1 MSNADSAVAPS
12 TPPTPVNPV
21 LVLAVLALA
30 SFLAQLDVWITNV
43 GLPDIGAGV
52 GESSLSA
59 LSWVLNGYAIVYA
72 ALLVPA
78 GRVADRFG
86 RKESFIVGLAIFG
99 AASLGAAFS
108 GSVEVLVGFRVLQ
121 AVGAALLT
129 PASLGLVLT
138 SAPPEKVGQ
147 YVKVWF
153 TAGAVAG
160 ATGPV
165 LGGLLVEIS
174 WRWLFLINIPL
185 VVLAIAATI
194 RIVPNARHE
203 QDARIPD
210 LLGGLILMGS
220 VGALSLA
227 LVKAPDWGWGSTGF
241 VASLSISVVGTAV
254 FVWRS
259 AHHPVPVV
267 DLGLF
272 KDRVFSASNV
282 VAALS
287 MAAFSIVLLSSIL
300 WLQGHWH
307 YSAIETG
314 LATAPAPVAFAVG
327 AAVAETLSMKYR
339 VAVNRI
345 TIVGLLVAAAGVFV
359 LAQTVTNDVNWLS
372 GFIPGF
378 LATGVGFGLAV
389 PSAISAATL
398 DLRPAQAA
406 TGSAIVSMA
415 TQIGAV
421 VGVSLLVAILGV
433 SSSTAALSSFHA
445 AWHVAAGLTLV
456 AIVGATAIVPRLAG
470 DDRRDGLEVA

>member
-1 MSNADSAVAPS
+1 VKS
-12 TPPTPVNPV
+12 VNPA

-86 RKESFIVGLAIFG
+86 RKGSFIAGLALFG

-153 TAGAVAG
+153 TAGALAG
-160 ATGPV
+160 ATGPI

-185 VVLAIAATI
+185 VVTAIAATT

-210 LLGGLILMGS
+210 LLGGLVLMGS
-220 VGALSLA
+220 VGAFSLA
-227 LVKAPDWGWGSTGF
+227 LVKAPDWGWGSVGV
-241 VASLSISVVGTAV
+241 VASLALSAAGAAI
-254 FVWRS
+254 FIWRS

-267 DLGLF
+267 DLDLF

-282 VAALS
+282 VGALS
-287 MAAFSIVLLSSIL
+287 MAAFSLVLLSSIL

-307 YSAIETG
+307 YSAIKTG
-314 LATAPAPVAFAVG
+314 FATAPAPVAFAMG
-327 AAVAETLSMKYR
+327 AAVAETLSTKYR

-345 TIVGLLVAAAGVFV
+345 AIGGLLIAAAGVFV
-359 LAQTVTNDVNWLS
+359 LAQTVTGDVDWLS
-372 GFIPGF
+372 GFMPGF
-378 LATGVGFGLAV
+378 LLAGVGFGLAV

-398 DLRPAQAA
+398 DLQPAQAA

-433 SSSTAALSSFHA
+433 SSATAALSSFQA
-445 AWHVAAGLTLV
+445 AWYVATGLTLV
-456 AIVGATAIVPRLAG
+456 AIVGAIAIVPTIAEDDALG
-470 DDRRDGLEVA
+470 DLEAA

>member
-1 MSNADSAVAPS
+1 MSNAGPAVIPDPPAPS
-12 TPPTPVNPV
+12 VHPA
-21 LVLAVLALA
+21 LVLAVLAVA

-43 GLPDIGAGV
+43 GLPNIGAGV

-86 RKESFIVGLAIFG
+86 RKGSFVVGLAIFG
-99 AASLGAAFS
+99 AASIGAAFS

-153 TAGAVAG
+153 TAGALAG

-185 VVLAIAATI
+185 VVLAIAATV

-210 LLGGLILMGS
+210 LLGGLVLMGS
-220 VGALSLA
+220 VGAFSLA
-227 LVKAPDWGWGSTGF
+227 LVKAPDWGWGSAGV
-241 VASLSISVVGTAV
+241 VASLALSVVGTAI
-254 FVWRS
+254 FLRRS
-259 AHHPVPVV
+259 ARHAVPVV
-267 DLGLF
+267 DLELF
-272 KDRVFSASNV
+272 KDRVFSASNL

-287 MAAFSIVLLSSIL
+287 MAAFSLVLLSSIL

-307 YSAIETG
+307 YSAIRTG
-314 LATAPAPVAFAVG
+314 FATAPAPVAFAVG
-327 AAVAETLSMKYR
+327 AATAESLTVKYR

-345 TIVGLLVAAAGVFV
+345 AIGGLLIAAAGVLT
-359 LAQTVTNDVNWLS
+359 LAQTATEDVHWLS
-372 GFIPGF
+372 GFFPGF
-378 LATGVGFGLAV
+378 LVTGVGFGLAV
-389 PSAISAATL
+389 PSAISAATA

-406 TGSAIVSMA
+406 TGSAVVSMA

-433 SSSTAALSSFHA
+433 SSATAALSSFQA
-445 AWHVAAGLTLV
+445 AWYAGTGLTLV
-456 AIVGATAIVPRLAG
+456 AILGAVAIVPRIAQ
-470 DDRRDGLEVA
+470 DDGLGSVDVA